1 MTEEMK
7 LAIKLQPVIALLNF
21 VKSCTE
27 YHPDETPEW
36 YLEENDISYEDLD
49 ATEHYEALDNAHDSF
64 RDEYGSD
71 ADTDTVRSICEDA
84 RQLLKDLEVAV

>member
-36 YLEENDISYEDLD
+36 YLEENDISYE
-49 ATEHYEALDNAHDSF
+49 ELDNAHDSF

-71 ADTDTVRSICEDA
+71 ADTDTLRSICEDA